1 MLRHL
6 AVIVLFVAG
15 ASLAVAA
22 QSGGESQQPRPAGGS
37 QPPPQAA
44 VQQPIPPGAIVI
56 DADYQEQLEDGHI
69 VARGYVTIQK
79 DDIRLQADTLDF
91 WSEEMRA
98 VAQGNVVFQQGDQ
111 KIVGTRMEL
120 NLEDGTGL
128 FYNAHGVAGSDFYF
142 HGEVVERESEDVYII
157 HRGSFTS
164 CAQPVPRWHFTAG
177 KARIRRDHHAQLHNA
192 FLKIKSVP
200 VFYLPVLYYPI
211 DEDNRSTGFLMPN
224 IGNSSYKGFL
234 ISQAFFWAINR
245 SMDATI
251 TGDWFSEAGVGLG
264 TEFRYTASPSSR
276 GDFMSYFL
284 NDKISGQREY
294 TLNYSMNQDV
304 PGGFRAIARVDYFS
318 SFDFQQRFQ
327 ESYNSATRRSK
338 RASATI
344 SNSWSQYNLRATF
357 DRNDTSFKDKIAI
370 RQILP
375 SISLN
380 SRPTNLGPTPLLFWF
395 GSEVSDFS
403 RTNGDT
409 QVNYKRFDVVPSISY
424 PFTKLS
430 YLTFRT
436 TLTARYSY
444 YTAQAAGPKII
455 DEPIDRRYAEL
466 KFDARGPTFARIF
479 NTPGNFY
486 ADRYKHVIEPQI
498 VWSYRTRVDT
508 FKQIPKFDSKD
519 YIPGTNQVSFQ
530 LVNRFYSKKMP
541 PGAESVPAVPGAAA
555 PTEGAS
561 APAEGGAAPA
571 EGEAAPVE
579 GEAAP
584 AEGEAAP
591 AEGEVA
597 PAEGEAVPAEGETAP
612 AEGEVVPGQA
622 ATTQAPG
629 IAAPSPGTPVPAP
642 GATATALA
650 AGTPAPAPGVAAPP
664 RAPAAAPVE
673 FLTWV
678 LAQRY
683 FFDINASLYD
693 SQFSTPYFSED
704 GVPSSYS
711 PITSKLIFRPSPRLF
726 VSWNLEYDVNFSE
739 MRSTGLMGTFAA
751 KWGSVRGLWSRVNLL
766 GRDQV
771 RNNLRL
777 LNDLRLGSRWMTNFE
792 INYDIERTQMTLI
805 RAGVNY
811 NIQCCGFLFEISR
824 YHFGRYRDENLF
836 RFAVTLANV
845 GSFGT
850 FLGGQGGSN

>member
-1 MLRHL
+1 
-6 AVIVLFVAG
+6 
-15 ASLAVAA
+15 
-22 QSGGESQQPRPAGGS
+22 
-37 QPPPQAA
+37 
-44 VQQPIPPGAIVI
+44 
-56 DADYQEQLEDGHI
+56 
-69 VARGYVTIQK
+69 
-79 DDIRLQADTLDF
+79 
-91 WSEEMRA
+91 
-98 VAQGNVVFQQGDQ
+98 
-111 KIVGTRMEL
+111 
-120 NLEDGTGL
+120 L

-157 HRGSFTS
+157 HRGAFTS
-164 CAQPVPRWHFTAG
+164 CAQPTPRWHFTAG
-177 KARIRRDHHAQLHNA
+177 KARIRRDHHARLHNA

-200 VFYLPVLYYPI
+200 VFYVPILYYPI
-211 DEDNRSTGFLMPN
+211 NEDNRSTGFLMPN

-234 ISQAFFWAINR
+234 ISQGFFWAINR

-251 TGDWFSEAGVGLG
+251 TGDWFSEAGIGLG
-264 TEFRYTASPSSR
+264 TEYRYVASPSSR

-284 NDKISGQREY
+284 SDKISGQREY

-327 ESYNSATRRSK
+327 ESYNSATQRSK
-338 RASATI
+338 RASVTI
-344 SNSWSQYNLRATF
+344 SNSWSQFNLRATF
-357 DRNDTSFKDKIAI
+357 DRNDTSFNDRIAI

-375 SISLN
+375 SITLN
-380 SRPTNLGPTPLLFWF
+380 TRPTNLGPTPLLYWF
-395 GSEVSDFS
+395 GTEISDFS
-403 RTNGDT
+403 RTTGST
-409 QVNYKRFDVVPSISY
+409 EANYKRFDIVPSISY

-444 YTAQAAGPKII
+444 YTAQAAGPSII

-486 ADRYKHVIEPQI
+486 ADRYKHVIEPQV

-530 LVNRFYSKKMP
+530 LVNRFFSKKAP
-541 PGAESVPAVPGAAA
+541 PGAEEDPAVPGTGAAV
-555 PTEGAS
+555 PTEGGS
-561 APAEGGAAPA
+561 
-571 EGEAAPVE
+571 GEAAPAE

-591 AEGEVA
+591 AEGEAA
-597 PAEGEAVPAEGETAP
+597 PAEGEAAPVEGGAAPAEGEAAEGEAAPAEGETAPSEGETAPAEGETAP
-612 AEGEVVPGQA
+612 AEGETAPA
-622 ATTQAPG
+622 QAPG
-629 IAAPSPGTPVPAP
+629 VPAPSPGTAI
-642 GATATALA
+642 
-650 AGTPAPAPGVAAPP
+650 PAPATTATSLVPGTPGV
-664 RAPAAAPVE
+664 APAAAPVE

-711 PITSKLIFRPSPRLF
+711 PITSKLTFRPNPRIF

-751 KWGSVRGLWSRVNLL
+751 KWGSLRGMWSRVNLL
-766 GRDQV
+766 NRNQV

-777 LNDLRLGSRWMTNFE
+777 LNDLRLGARWMTNFE
-792 INYDIERTQMTLI
+792 INYDIEQKQMTLI
-805 RAGVNY
+805 RGGVNY
-811 NIQCCGFLFEISR
+811 NIQCCGFLFEVSR
-824 YHFGRYRDENLF
+824 YRFGRFRNENLF

-850 FLGGQGGSN
+850 FLGGQSQN